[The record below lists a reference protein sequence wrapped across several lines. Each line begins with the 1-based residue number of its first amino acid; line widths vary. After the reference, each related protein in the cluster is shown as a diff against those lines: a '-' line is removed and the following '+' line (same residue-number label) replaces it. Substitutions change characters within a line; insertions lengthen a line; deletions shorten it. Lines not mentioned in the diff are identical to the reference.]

1 MLFMEFEEP
10 LDHIAVGARD
20 EFSTYLIASPKRSES
35 RMRQRLRG
43 LGVEE
48 AMRRCY
54 RSFGKRGFY
63 SFSQILGVIKMKREN
78 VA

>member
-1 MLFMEFEEP
+1 
-10 LDHIAVGARD
+10 
-20 EFSTYLIASPKRSES
+20 
-35 RMRQRLRG
+35 MRQRLRG

-63 SFSQILGVIKMKREN
+63 SFSQIFDKNEGADAPQLLYCTIPPSVCGI
-78 VA
+78 